1 MFDDRVKWLKTQK
14 SFGQSASEQIH
25 AKIKVSLCPKSQ
37 KKKGNKIHIHADRGK
52 WGISFDNI
60 IYTIPKKKKNP
71 IRVRYI
77 QKQVKKVTC
86 VL

>member
-37 KKKGNKIHIHADRGK
+37 KKK
-52 WGISFDNI
+52 
-60 IYTIPKKKKNP
+60 
-71 IRVRYI
+71 
-77 QKQVKKVTC
+77 KKVTKNITTLTGENEEFPLIMLMYI
-86 VL
+86 VFYYGL